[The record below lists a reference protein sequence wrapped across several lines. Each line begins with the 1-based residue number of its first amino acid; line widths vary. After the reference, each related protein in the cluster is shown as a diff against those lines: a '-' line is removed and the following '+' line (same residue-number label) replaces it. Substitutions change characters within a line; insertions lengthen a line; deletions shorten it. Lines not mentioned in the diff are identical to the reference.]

1 MMRSALSTSVIAAAE
16 IPDPAW
22 VWDVPFEVAGQVL
35 WMLVGRHWPD
45 PADPRA
51 LRRFAPS
58 PFEAAVHQVIEFA
71 PADQRQRLAVLY
83 PQQVYAW
90 MIVELPGGVEL
101 LREVVRR
108 KDPAVVHG

>member
-1 MMRSALSTSVIAAAE
+1 
-16 IPDPAW
+16 
-22 VWDVPFEVAGQVL
+22 
-35 WMLVGRHWPD
+35 
-45 PADPRA
+45 
-51 LRRFAPS
+51 
-58 PFEAAVHQVIEFA
+58 VIECA
-71 PADQRQRLAVLY
+71 PTDQRQRLAVLY